1 MWRLKTNVMWVY
13 IRVMSINM
21 DRFWGL
27 PGLIDT
33 ETLLSMNVCT

>member
-1 MWRLKTNVMWVY
+1 MEVKKNVIWVY
-13 IRVMSINM
+13 MRVMGIDM
-21 DRFWGL
+21 DRLGGL